1 MSEVSITEVN
11 LTEDLRTGKFDRRSG
26 KDRRVNTEPYAKEER
41 RKGERRQN
49 VRRQKDVDSILD

>member
-11 LTEDLRTGKFDRRSG
+11 LTEDLRTGKSDRRNK
-26 KDRRVNTEPYAKEER
+26 KDRREKTVAYTEEER